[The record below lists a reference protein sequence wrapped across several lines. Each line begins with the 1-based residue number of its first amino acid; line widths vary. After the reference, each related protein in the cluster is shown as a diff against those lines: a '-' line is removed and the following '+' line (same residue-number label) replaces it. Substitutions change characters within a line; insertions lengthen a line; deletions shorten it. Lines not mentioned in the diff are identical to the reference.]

1 MILGVILPPR
11 LQPRNDCND
20 CNPTTIATP
29 QRLQPRNTC
38 NPATIATLQ
47 PRNDCNPTTTA
58 TPQRLQP
65 CNTCND
71 CNPATTATLQR
82 LQHLQRLQPCND
94 CNPATTA
101 TPQQLQLFSL
111 PQNELAY
118 SDYFAATRNPQP
130 ATRNFPTMYRFLL
143 LLGVIISSIICLYLG
158 AAWYAPGIM
167 AAALAVLLPV
177 WKRGG
182 FWFAFLGGLM
192 VWGFYAGY
200 LHWENQG
207 RLSDRL
213 AVTFGLANGWA
224 LVGVT
229 ALIGGMTT
237 GLGGWLGASLRRAFI
252 SEKTTTV

>member
-1 MILGVILPPR
+1 
-11 LQPRNDCND
+11 LQPRNDCNPVTLATLQHLQPCNTCNPCNPATLQHLQPCND
-20 CNPTTIATP
+20 CNTCNDCSPATIATLATL
-29 QRLQPRNTC
+29 QHLQPRNDC

-47 PRNDCNPTTTA
+47 R
-58 TPQRLQP
+58 
-65 CNTCND
+65 
-71 CNPATTATLQR
+71 
-82 LQHLQRLQPCND
+82 
-94 CNPATTA
+94 
-101 TPQQLQLFSL
+101 LQLFSL

>member
-1 MILGVILPPR
+1 
-11 LQPRNDCND
+11 
-20 CNPTTIATP
+20 
-29 QRLQPRNTC
+29 
-38 NPATIATLQ
+38 
-47 PRNDCNPTTTA
+47 
-58 TPQRLQP
+58 
-65 CNTCND
+65 
-71 CNPATTATLQR
+71 
-82 LQHLQRLQPCND
+82 
-94 CNPATTA
+94 
-101 TPQQLQLFSL
+101 
-111 PQNELAY
+111 
-118 SDYFAATRNPQP
+118 
-130 ATRNFPTMYRFLL
+130 MYRFLL

-252 SEKTTTV
+252 SEKTATV